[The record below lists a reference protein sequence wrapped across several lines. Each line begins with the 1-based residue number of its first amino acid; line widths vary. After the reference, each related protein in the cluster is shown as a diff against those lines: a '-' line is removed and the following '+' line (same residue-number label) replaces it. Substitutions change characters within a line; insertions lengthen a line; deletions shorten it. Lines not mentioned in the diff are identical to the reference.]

1 MLLTKEGGL
10 SALFN
15 HGENEFCGPF
25 RKIEDC

>member
-1 MLLTKEGGL
+1 MLLTKEGEL

-15 HGENEFCGPF
+15 HDENEFCGPF